1 MGEHLPCKQ
10 GVVGSNPFI
19 STHRMEI
26 DMMFCPMKI
35 AYKRKVFSKELEK
48 ILRLN
53 FYFLKFNFTGCSEN
67 CSKEEET

>member
-19 STHRMEI
+19 STHKMEI

-35 AYKRKVFSKELEK
+35 AYKRKDIEVKFES
-48 ILRLN
+48 LREA
-53 FYFLKFNFTGCSEN
+53 F
-67 CSKEEET
+67 